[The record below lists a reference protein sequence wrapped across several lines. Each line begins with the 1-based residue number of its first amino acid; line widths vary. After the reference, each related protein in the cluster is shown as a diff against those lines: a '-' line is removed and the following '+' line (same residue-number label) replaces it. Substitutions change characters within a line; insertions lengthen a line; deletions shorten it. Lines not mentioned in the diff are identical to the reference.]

1 MCAKGLRRTSDKGL
15 LRKSKFL
22 GSKFNIPFMQCAVF
36 EPVSRKKRRGR
47 DLFAKVAFLG
57 VYVCGG
63 VRDSRCLCYLY
74 LKANEKSDTKRNWS
88 MCNKGGKE
96 KGREKT

>member
-36 EPVSRKKRRGR
+36 EPVSRNKRRGR

-57 VYVCGG
+57 VYGCVVVCVTPG
-63 VRDSRCLCYLY
+63 VCV
-74 LKANEKSDTKRNWS
+74 TFI
-88 MCNKGGKE
+88 
-96 KGREKT
+96 